1 MSAQII
7 KLSDRRKKPPTP
19 SWSLMDLPLSI
30 FAAYV
35 DIGAAVYFAAAHA
48 AVARFE
54 GKLSMGFTLN
64 PNPGI
69 ARLTNKMPSDRPKGS
84 KASVS

>member
-7 KLSDRRKKPPTP
+7 KLSDRRKTPPTP

-35 DIGAAVYFAAAHA
+35 DIGAAVYLA
-48 AVARFE
+48 AVDAAER
-54 GKLSMGFTLN
+54 GLRGSSH
-64 PNPGI
+64 PG
-69 ARLTNKMPSDRPKGS
+69 
-84 KASVS
+84 

>member
-7 KLSDRRKKPPTP
+7 NLSDRRKAPPTP

-35 DIGAAVYFAAAHA
+35 DIGAAVYLA
-48 AVARFE
+48 AVDAAER
-54 GKLSMGFTLN
+54 GL
-64 PNPGI
+64 
-69 ARLTNKMPSDRPKGS
+69 KGS
-84 KASVS
+84 SQRASP